1 MSPAQTE
8 RTKLTASF
16 MNSIASG
23 TVVAAVV
30 GPFVTIGMGFAH
42 PDSDLLH

>member
-8 RTKLTASF
+8 RTKLTANF

-23 TVVAAVV
+23 TVVAALV
-30 GPFVTIGMGFAH
+30 GPFVTSAWE
-42 PDSDLLH
+42 LLTRTATC